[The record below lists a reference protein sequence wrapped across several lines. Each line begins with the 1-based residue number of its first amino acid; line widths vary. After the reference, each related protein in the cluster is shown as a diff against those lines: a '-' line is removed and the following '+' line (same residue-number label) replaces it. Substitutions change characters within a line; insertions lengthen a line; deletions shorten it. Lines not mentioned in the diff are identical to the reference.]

1 MRELRIHGRGGQGS
15 VTAAELIAV
24 AAFEGGVFAQA
35 FLAFGVERRGA
46 PVQAFVRFDDKVI
59 RKRSQVY
66 EPDYIIVQDSSL
78 IKDVNVFQ
86 GVKNGGIVIVNTEK
100 IPDYKVPEGVKLITI
115 DATTIAL
122 KTIGLPIT
130 NTSLMGAFAAAS
142 GEIKFSALEN
152 ALNQRFSKELAVKNI
167 EAARQAYKIV
177 KGAGL

>member
-1 MRELRIHGRGGQGS
+1 
-15 VTAAELIAV
+15 
-24 AAFEGGVFAQA
+24 
-35 FLAFGVERRGA
+35 
-46 PVQAFVRFDDKVI
+46 
-59 RKRSQVY
+59 
-66 EPDYIIVQDSSL
+66 
-78 IKDVNVFQ
+78 
-86 GVKNGGIVIVNTEK
+86 VIVNTEK

>member
-1 MRELRIHGRGGQGS
+1 M
-15 VTAAELIAV
+15 
-24 AAFEGGVFAQA
+24 
-35 FLAFGVERRGA
+35 
-46 PVQAFVRFDDKVI
+46 
-59 RKRSQVY
+59 
-66 EPDYIIVQDSSL
+66 
-78 IKDVNVFQ
+78 
-86 GVKNGGIVIVNTEK
+86 NTEK